1 MSNKIDLSSLDIEA
15 LKKLIGDAQKEIERK
30 EKSRIRDIRNRMEK
44 LASEVDMT
52 PEQVLSYEKKAKT
65 TGKPGVP
72 RFRNPDNAK
81 QTWTGRGKRPKWYM
95 DALAKGF
102 TPEQMEIK

>member
-52 PEQVLSYEKKAKT
+52 PEQVLSYEKKTKT
-65 TGKPGVP
+65 AGKPGVP